1 MASLNSFAGASEEN
15 ARSAGVIDAEL
26 RLESGTWRLVA
37 RELEH
42 ARMNLEVDSID
53 VLSLERMGGSELCAA
68 VDARVNDDPAG
79 ERLVRVERDLEARSD
94 GCDATNPAGMRITGG
109 ASVSA
114 ATIVLCVMRDSRQR
128 MRRSPTLNR
137 RSSDYRST
145 RVQLAAWE
153 TPCQTLNGTTA
164 TPKRRRWKVMTA
176 SATTVPPTAARMSC
190 FTMGSND
197 LTAPRAI
204 AETRSM
210 TA

>member
-114 ATIVLCVMRDSRQR
+114 ATIVLCSCAIRVSGCGVPP
-128 MRRSPTLNR
+128 RSIG
-137 RSSDYRST
+137 DQAIIA
-145 RVQLAAWE
+145 QLACSW
-153 TPCQTLNGTTA
+153 PRGRLLV
-164 TPKRRRWKVMTA
+164 KR
-176 SATTVPPTAARMSC
+176 
-190 FTMGSND
+190 
-197 LTAPRAI
+197 
-204 AETRSM
+204 
-210 TA
+210 